1 MSVEHDKAAII
12 ATSSWPRAARLG
24 AVWSVMSLVFII
36 PVAIITADR
45 FLRFGGIWALA
56 WGPPLVGIVAG
67 LVHRDLRVALLAAL
81 GVIVF
86 GGLAFVVMLILALQS
101 LPGP

>member
-1 MSVEHDKAAII
+1 MQLSSHPHATTSTWPHAAK
-12 ATSSWPRAARLG
+12 LG
-24 AVWSVMSLVFII
+24 AAWAIVSLVVLI

-67 LVHRDLRVALLAAL
+67 LVHRDVRVGLLAAL
-81 GVIVF
+81 GVLVF
-86 GGLAFVVMLILALQS
+86 GGVAFVVMLFLALQS